1 MTHNIVN
8 TTGANSETET
18 AYPPGTPEFTPV
30 LVGFVLFNLKLYVYI
45 L

>member
-18 AYPPGTPEFTPV
+18 AYLPGTPEFTPV
-30 LVGFVLFNLKLYVYI
+30 LVGFVLVDFWYVYI